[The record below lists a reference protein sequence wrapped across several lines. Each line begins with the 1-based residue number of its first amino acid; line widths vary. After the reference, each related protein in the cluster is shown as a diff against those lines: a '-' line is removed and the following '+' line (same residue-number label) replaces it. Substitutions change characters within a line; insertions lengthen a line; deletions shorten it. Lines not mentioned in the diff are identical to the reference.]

1 MEFIGDDRTPTVVV
15 FSHLRYDFVYQRPQQ
30 LMSRLAERH
39 PVLFVEEPVR
49 IDGPPHLRV
58 WQPAA
63 NVHVL
68 EPQTPVAAS
77 GFHDEQVPMLRE
89 LLDPVLA
96 RLERPVLWFYTPM
109 ALPIVT
115 EAQAGLVVY
124 DCMDELSAFRFAPK
138 QLQQREA
145 ALFRRADVVF
155 TGGRS
160 LYRAKRGRHPEVWC
174 FPSCVDVRHF
184 AREAYGPD
192 PWPHLPRPRLG
203 YYGVIDERLDYA
215 LLDRV
220 ASERP
225 DWQVFM
231 VGPFAKVDPAD
242 VPHRPNLHWLGQQAF
257 ESLPRFVASWDVCLM
272 PFALNEATRHIS
284 PTKTLEYMAAGKP
297 IVSTRVRDV
306 AEPYGQLVQI
316 ADHWAQFVDLCEAA
330 LHETPLQRAG
340 RARQMRDLALDQ
352 CWDDTVAAME
362 RIVFDRADAGA
373 SGGAPATRVE
383 EVTLQLDDDGR
394 VRETHGRREVLRIE
408 PQARRLRLA
417 VGASLGYCDLFAA
430 IPLPRLVELLGDDAP
445 RGVRAAAAELR
456 DQRRH
461 ESSGWRGGREAAV
474 RAVASHN
481 VGGDDAEH
489 FARNVVRIQNW
500 LATQDIH
507 PAASDI
513 GGGRR
518 ETTDAHTHRVRLA
531 R

>member
-1 MEFIGDDRTPTVVV
+1 MEFIGDGRTPTVVV
-15 FSHLRYDFVYQRPQQ
+15 LSHLRYDFVYQRPQQ

-49 IDGPPHLRV
+49 IDGPPRLRV

-68 EPQTPVAAS
+68 EPQTPLAAA

-109 ALPIVT
+109 ALPLVADA
-115 EAQAGLVVY
+115 EAGLVVY

-160 LYRAKRGRHPEVWC
+160 LYRAKRDRHPDVWC

-184 AREAYGPD
+184 ARGEDGSD

-220 ASERP
+220 ACERP
-225 DWQVFM
+225 DWQLFM

-257 ESLPRFVASWDVCLM
+257 ETLPRFVASWDVCLM
-272 PFALNEATRHIS
+272 PFVLNEATRHIS

-306 AEPYGQLVQI
+306 AEPYGHLVQI
-316 ADHWAQFVDLCEAA
+316 ADHWAQFVELCEAA
-330 LHETPLQRAG
+330 MQETPLQRAG
-340 RARQMRDLALDQ
+340 RARQMRDLAHDQ

-362 RIVFDRADAGA
+362 RIVFARAGA
-373 SGGAPATRVE
+373 PGSARPSRVE
-383 EVTLQLDDDGR
+383 EVTLQLDDEGR
-394 VRETHGRREVLRIE
+394 VREAHGRREVLRIE

-417 VGASLGYCDLFAA
+417 AGAVLGYCDLFAA

-456 DQRRH
+456 ELRRH
-461 ESSGWRGGREAAV
+461 EAGQRRDGRATAARAIASRSGA
-474 RAVASHN
+474 
-481 VGGDDAEH
+481 DDDTER

-507 PAASDI
+507 PAASDF
-513 GGGRR
+513 GDGRR
-518 ETTDAHTHRVRLA
+518 DSTDAATHRVHLA